1 MDGNRGAGA
10 PAPLTAYQ
18 WRLIGFL
25 SVATFFEGYDFL
37 ALSQILPELR
47 AEWSLTEGQ
56 AGALVAVAN
65 VGTVA
70 AYGLVRLA
78 DRWGRRPVLTLTIA
92 GYTIATLLSGFAPD
106 VWAFGILQLLARVF
120 LIAEWAIC
128 MVYAAEEFPADR
140 RGLVIGVIQAFSAF
154 GAIFCAAVVPA
165 LVRFG
170 SWRAVFFAGI
180 LPLILVA
187 FARRSLAETKRFE
200 ARDTRAPR
208 DFFAVWRLG
217 YGRRL
222 LQIAAI
228 WAATYLCTQTGVA
241 FWKEFV
247 TRERGFTNDDV
258 ALSMTIAALGSLPL
272 LFGVG
277 KLIDVLGRRKGAVVI
292 FVLTALGVLGSYNL
306 HGQTALTA
314 ALVLGI
320 FGSSAV
326 LPVLNAFTTELF
338 PTEVRSD
345 AYAWANNLLGRTSY
359 VLAPLVVGQLATT
372 WGWGPS
378 VSLTVVGPVV
388 ALVLILAWMPETRGR
403 ELEDSAA
410 LH

>member
-1 MDGNRGAGA
+1 MSRLPVGG

-65 VGTVA
+65 VGTIV

-106 VWAFGILQLLARVF
+106 VWVFGILQLLARVF

-154 GAIFCAAVVPA
+154 GAVSCAAVVPT
-165 LVRFG
+165 LVRLG
-170 SWRAVFFAGI
+170 TWRAVFFAGI
-180 LPLILVA
+180 VPLVLVA

-247 TRERGFTNDDV
+247 TQERGFTDDDV
-258 ALSMTIAALGSLPL
+258 ARSMTIAALGSLPL

-277 KLIDVLGRRKGAVVI
+277 KLIDAAGRRRGAVVV
-292 FVLTALGVLGSYNL
+292 FVLTALGMLGSYNL
-306 HGQTALTA
+306 HGQAALTA

-378 VSLTVVGPVV
+378 VSLTAIGPVV
-388 ALVLILAWMPETRGR
+388 ALVLILVWMPETRGR